1 MPESPRRGS
10 LLVLFLTVFV
20 DLLGFGI
27 VLPLLPLYG
36 TYFSGS
42 DEARDWILGTLMASF
57 SAMQFL
63 FAPIWGRVS
72 DRIGRRPVLMLGL
85 LGSVVFYALFGLAT
99 VWESLT
105 LLFVARIGAGI
116 CGATISTAQAYIAD
130 CTSLQDRSKG
140 MALIGAAFGL
150 GFTFGPLFGALAF
163 PSGTETP
170 TATPGYLAS
179 GLSAVAF
186 LLAVWKLPESRRPD
200 SGPLTHNWID
210 MGALRQAV
218 TTPSIGWLLLAS
230 FVCVLAFGNFESTL
244 SLLLRGEEGLVV
256 VLNDDA
262 RGQDIDAI
270 QQQIKSLGLK
280 ADELTVSENRVLSAQ
295 YDSATAAPRLPK
307 RTRKERQ
314 ADQQALEGLPGV
326 AKVIPVHGP
335 YAEESD
341 ESMVEAAMAAAVATA
356 QAHGYV
362 ANAFHFSFRKIFY
375 TFSFIGLVLMA
386 VQGGIVRRVA
396 GRISEATLA
405 VIGALLELLGF
416 GLMIEAVRLASVPWL
431 FAALAFVV
439 SGFAFLT
446 PSINSLL
453 SRRSAPAW
461 QGGILGLGQSA
472 TALARILAPLVGMQL
487 FHRGETLP
495 FWAGGALMAAAGALV
510 VLAARLGTD
519 YGVQIPV
526 EA

>member
-1 MPESPRRGS
+1 MPESPRKGS

-36 TYFSGS
+36 TYFTGT
-42 DEARDWILGTLMASF
+42 DEARAWVLGTLMASF

-85 LGSVVFYALFGLAT
+85 LGSVMFYTLFGLAT

-116 CGATISTAQAYIAD
+116 CGATIATAQAYIAD
-130 CTSLQDRSKG
+130 CTSLEDRSKG

-163 PSGTETP
+163 PTGQETP
-170 TATPGYLAS
+170 TAIPGYLAA
-179 GLSAVAF
+179 GLSAVAL

-200 SGPLTHNWID
+200 SGLTAHTWID
-210 MGALRQAV
+210 LRALRQAV
-218 TTPSIGWLLLAS
+218 ATPSIGWLLLSS
-230 FVCVLAFGNFESTL
+230 FVCVLAFGNFETTL
-244 SLLLRGEEGLVV
+244 SLLLRGE
-256 VLNDDA
+256 
-262 RGQDIDAI
+262 
-270 QQQIKSLGLK
+270 
-280 ADELTVSENRVLSAQ
+280 
-295 YDSATAAPRLPK
+295 
-307 RTRKERQ
+307 KE
-314 ADQQALEGLPGV
+314 
-326 AKVIPVHGP
+326 
-335 YAEESD
+335 S
-341 ESMVEAAMAAAVATA
+341 
-356 QAHGYV
+356 
-362 ANAFHFSFRKIFY
+362 AFHFSFRHIFY

-396 GRISEATLA
+396 GRISEAALA
-405 VIGALLELLGF
+405 TIGAVLELMGF
-416 GLMIEAVRLASVPWL
+416 GLLIEAVRLASVPWL

-439 SGFAFLT
+439 GGFAFLT
-446 PSINSLL
+446 PSINALL
-453 SRRSAPAW
+453 SRRSHPAW
-461 QGGILGLGQSA
+461 QGGILGVGQSA

-495 FWAGGALMAAAGALV
+495 FWAGGALMAVAGALV
-510 VLAARLGTD
+510 LLASRLGTD
-519 YGVQIPV
+519 YGVQV